1 MLLEHINSPQDLKKL
16 TLEQLPQL
24 AGEIRQRIIEVVSCT
39 GGHIASSLGAVELA
53 ILLHYCL
60 DTPRDK
66 IIWDVGHQSYAHKI
80 LTGRNK
86 DLLSLRQYQGIS
98 GFPTK
103 DESPFDTFTTGHS
116 STAVSLALGLAC
128 ARDYLAQ
135 EKYFRV
141 VAVIG
146 DGSLSGGLCFE
157 GLNNAG
163 HLNKDILVVLNT
175 NELSI
180 APNVGALSTY
190 LNKLISLPIYNRF
203 RISLEHFVKSR
214 LPKGGRLI
222 KIANKFEEG
231 LKGLFIPGM
240 FFEELGFRYFGPL
253 DGHNLH
259 SLIPTLKNILDIKGP
274 VLLHV
279 ITKKGKGYIPAENE
293 PVKFHSAG
301 PFEITTGRPKAAGVR
316 PETYTEVFSNKLVE
330 LAKKNTRITA
340 ITAAMPEG
348 TGLDKFRDLYPERFF
363 DVGIAEGHAICFAG
377 GLAREGLKPVVA
389 IYSTFLQRAYDQII
403 ECISLQNLG
412 VVLAIDRAGI
422 VGEDGVTHQGIFDIA
437 FLKSIPNLV
446 LMAPKDGPE
455 LEAMLEF
462 AIALDRPVALRYPR
476 SVVPL
481 SPLSPLSPLKLG
493 KAEVL
498 REGRDFILIALGSM
512 VCASLEAMDTLEREG
527 LKGTL
532 VNARFVK
539 PLDINLL
546 KALTSQV
553 KFIFSVEDGIIEGG
567 FGSAVSEAI
576 DKPEGSGLPSD
587 RQSHKPEGSGLPSD
601 WPQGHGLASYGQSH
615 SPVIKIGLPAEFIP
629 HGSRDIL
636 LEKYGLT
643 AQRIANTII
652 RYVR

>member
-1 MLLEHINSPQDLKKL
+1 MYLESINTPQDLKKL
-16 TLEQLPQL
+16 SLEQLAPL

-39 GGHIASSLGAVELA
+39 GGHLASSLGAVELA
-53 ILLHYCL
+53 IALHYCL

-80 LTGRNK
+80 LTGRNR
-86 DLLSLRQYQGIS
+86 DFASLRQYQGIS
-98 GFPTK
+98 GFPAK

-116 STAVSLALGLAC
+116 STSVSLALGLAC
-128 ARDYLAQ
+128 ARDYLSK

-203 RISLEHFVKSR
+203 RASLEHFVKSR

-222 KIANKFEEG
+222 KIANKLEEG

-259 SLIPTLKNILDIKGP
+259 SLIPTLKNIVDVKGP

-279 ITKKGKGYIPAENE
+279 ITKKGKGYCPAENE
-293 PVKFHSAG
+293 PVKFHSVG
-301 PFEITTGRPKAAGVR
+301 PFEITTGRPKPGGAR
-316 PETYTEVFSNKLVE
+316 PKTYTEVFSNKLVE
-330 LAKKNTRITA
+330 LAKKNTRIAA

-363 DVGIAEGHAICFAG
+363 DVGIAEAHAICFAS

-389 IYSTFLQRAYDQII
+389 VYSTFLQRAYDQII
-403 ECISLQNLG
+403 ECISLQNLAI
-412 VVLAIDRAGI
+412 VLAIDRAGI

-437 FLKSIPNLV
+437 FLKTIPNLV
-446 LMAPKDGPE
+446 LMAPKDGLE

-462 AIALDRPVALRYPR
+462 AIALDRPAVLRYPR
-476 SVVPL
+476 SVVPP
-481 SPLSPLSPLKLG
+481 SDYPVKPLEIG

-498 REGRDFILIALGSM
+498 REGTDFVFFALGSM
-512 VCASLEAMDTLEREG
+512 VLPSLEAMERLEKEG

-539 PLDINLL
+539 PLDINLF
-546 KALTSQV
+546 KALTAQA
-553 KFIFSVEDGIIEGG
+553 KFIFSAEEGILGGG
-567 FGSAVSEAI
+567 FGSAVTEAT
-576 DKPEGSGLPSD
+576 E
-587 RQSHKPEGSGLPSD
+587 R
-601 WPQGHGLASYGQSH
+601 
-615 SPVIKIGLPAEFIP
+615 PVIKIGLPAEFIP
-629 HGSRDIL
+629 HGLRDIL
-636 LEKYGLT
+636 LDKYGLT
-643 AQRIANTII
+643 AEGIVKKIKSVIAL
-652 RYVR
+652 